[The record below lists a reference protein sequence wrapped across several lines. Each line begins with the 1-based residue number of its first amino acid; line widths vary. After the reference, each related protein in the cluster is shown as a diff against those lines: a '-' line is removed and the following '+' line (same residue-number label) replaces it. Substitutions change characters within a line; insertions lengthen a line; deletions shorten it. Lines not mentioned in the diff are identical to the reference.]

1 MNTNSHE
8 CRWTHSNEKRHQNA
22 SATLLPWY
30 DFVSFVDNP
39 SMSMVTPPNQQLI
52 NPFIGV
58 HSCPFVVRRFPWWMT
73 LIGPSCPFVDN
84 SFFFCFRQVPP
95 PPCWAD
101 HSRKKLPIVFE
112 DEPRMNTNRHEERW
126 TSSGATTLRDESPP
140 GARASRP
147 PQSLSQSRPSP
158 SPGSTGCRIAGKLSG
173 NQRDRINRTRGRC
186 TGR

>member
-1 MNTNSHE
+1 ML
-8 CRWTHSNEKRHQNA
+8 NA
-22 SATLLPWY
+22 SIKSLSTIHLAAPPPCRADHSRKNSRSLMKMNHEWTRIDTKTDGPPSTTSGTKMLLQ
-30 DFVSFVDNP
+30 FSALG
-39 SMSMVTPPNQQLI
+39 VT
-52 NPFIGV
+52 
-58 HSCPFVVRRFPWWMT
+58 SCPWWIT
-73 LIGPSCPFVDN
+73 PSIG
-84 SFFFCFRQVPP
+84 FRQVPP

-186 TGR
+186 TGG